1 MELQDAGLS
10 LLDKTAYVPMVYL
23 GLNYEIS
30 ILGIFMLYNYLVIY
44 RSFSSNLCF
53 SIRLRYN

>member
-44 RSFSSNLCF
+44 
-53 SIRLRYN
+53 